1 MSKKLPKSGFTIVT
15 TLLVLILLVIA
26 YFGYKAYSNYF
37 SPNVSD
43 KEEYLYIPTGS
54 TFEELMQNLQ
64 EKEILFDTSSFRWV
78 ANKKDYPNNVKA
90 GKYALSPGMNN
101 RDLIKKL
108 RAGLQEP
115 VKFRF
120 QNLRLKSDFAKH
132 VSTQLEADSSSIM
145 ELMNNDSLAAKYG
158 FNTENFYAMFIPN
171 TYEIWWNTSADK
183 FFERMHTEYSRFWT
197 EERLNKAKAINL
209 SPTEVSI
216 LASIV
221 RGEALHNDEM
231 PKIAGLYL
239 NRLQRGILLQA
250 DPTVIFAAQDFT
262 IRRVLN
268 KHLAI
273 NSPYN
278 TYLNR
283 GLPPGPIN
291 LPSIAAIDAVLNFQ
305 KHDFLYMCA
314 KDDFSGYHNYA
325 KTMSE
330 HLINARRFQKA
341 LNERNIKR

>member
-54 TFEELMQNLQ
+54 TFEELMQNLK
-64 EKEILFDTSSFRWV
+64 EKDILFDTSSFRWV

-90 GKYALSPGMNN
+90 GKYAISPGMNN
-101 RDLIKKL
+101 GDLIKKL

-145 ELMNNDSLAAKYG
+145 ELMNNDSLAAEYG

>member
-15 TLLVLILLVIA
+15 ILLVLILLVIA

-64 EKEILFDTSSFRWV
+64 EKDILFDTSSFRWV
-78 ANKKDYPNNVKA
+78 ANKKDYPNHVKA

-101 RDLIKKL
+101 ADLIKKL

-145 ELMNNDSLAAKYG
+145 ELMSNDSLAAKYG

-171 TYEIWWNTSADK
+171 TYEIWWNTSAEK

-239 NRLQRGILLQA
+239 NRLQKGILLQA

-278 TYLNR
+278 TYLNS

-305 KHDFLYMCA
+305 KHEYLYMCA